1 MAKTKY
7 SDEACA
13 IILMHHTIKNL
24 NRQLSS
30 EIARIYGDYADYSRS
45 FKEIGRGFNDG
56 EQYKKYLTLAHNDSK
71 SIYTRL
77 QPQTLFEYNLYL
89 KHVLMY
95 LQQFPGVSLPD
106 AIADAKNA
114 LKFGPPKFYSDYAPA
129 RTATSEELV
138 RGLKFMKC
146 LVSSVYNIPP
156 EKVRI
161 NESSAVIN
169 ERINLE
175 CAREL
180 SKAGKKQAKLSAKAQ
195 GVATQTLGGTEL
207 ISPFSLDNLAVDSS
221 TRPAVKP
228 TERGEEE

>member
-1 MAKTKY
+1 MAKMKY

-45 FKEIGRGFNDG
+45 FKEVGRGFSDS

-89 KHVLMY
+89 NHIIMF

-114 LKFGPPKFYSDYAPA
+114 LKFGSPKFYSDYAPT
-129 RTATSEELV
+129 RTATSDELI
-138 RGLKFMKC
+138 RGLKYMKC

-156 EKVRI
+156 QKVRI
-161 NESSAVIN
+161 NESGAIIN

-175 CAREL
+175 CEREI
-180 SKAGKKQAKLSAKAQ
+180 SKAGKKKARLSTKAQ
-195 GVATQTLGGTEL
+195 GAATQTLGGTEL
-207 ISPFSLDNLAVDSS
+207 ISPFSLDSLTTSESD
-221 TRPAVKP
+221 TPQIKP
-228 TERGEEE
+228 KEKTEE